1 MKINVAIMQWVIVK
15 TTLLE
20 PVKPQLILVVSKG
33 DNFSG
38 WETNQSKIL

>member
-1 MKINVAIMQWVIVK
+1 MQWGIVK

-33 DNFSG
+33 DNFS
-38 WETNQSKIL
+38 